1 MSPAILKS
9 ARQVADDDSGD
20 LSMNFRE
27 KTAWLNV
34 IAMTVAY
41 IFYFGLLLSG
51 HPAGREVFPMLWLF
65 GSIAVAHAITV
76 IVGTIILSA
85 QAPKSERARAD
96 ERDRAIRRRG
106 AAAGYYVL
114 LVGMMV
120 VGVYMPFVESGV
132 PLANCGL
139 LAIVLAEL
147 ANSVVV
153 LMSYR
158 RGWHG

>member
-1 MSPAILKS
+1 MT
-9 ARQVADDDSGD
+9 
-20 LSMNFRE
+20 FRE

-34 IAMTVAY
+34 IAMLAAYTV
-41 IFYFGLLLSG
+41 YFGLLLSG

-65 GSIAVAHAITV
+65 GSIAIAHAATV
-76 IVGTIILSA
+76 VVGTVILSA

-106 AAAGYYVL
+106 AAMAYYML

-132 PLANCGL
+132 PLANAGL
-139 LAIVLAEL
+139 FAIVAAEL
-147 ANSVVV
+147 VNSIVV
-153 LMSYR
+153 LLSYR

>member
-1 MSPAILKS
+1 MSPAILES
-9 ARQVADDDSGD
+9 ARRRAGADTGD
-20 LSMNFRE
+20 FSMNFRE

-34 IAMTVAY
+34 IAMVAAYTV
-41 IFYFGLLLSG
+41 YFGLILSG

-65 GSIAVAHAITV
+65 GSIAIAHAVTV
-76 IVGTIILSA
+76 IIGTIILSA
-85 QAPKSERARAD
+85 QAPKSERVRAD

-106 AAAGYYVL
+106 ATAAYYVL

-120 VGVYMPFVESGV
+120 VGVYMPFVERGV
-132 PLANCGL
+132 PLANMGL
-139 LAIVLAEL
+139 LAIVIAEL
-147 ANSVVV
+147 VNSVIV

>member
-1 MSPAILKS
+1 MTPAILES
-9 ARQVADDDSGD
+9 ARTLAEADTGD

-34 IAMTVAY
+34 VAMAAAYTV
-41 IFYFGLLLSG
+41 YFGLLLSG
-51 HPAGREVFPMLWLF
+51 HPAGRDLFPMLWLF
-65 GSIAVAHAITV
+65 GSIAIAHAIIV
-76 IVGTIILSA
+76 FVGTIILSA
-85 QAPKSERARAD
+85 QAPKSERSRAD

-120 VGVYMPFVESGV
+120 VGVYMPFVERGV
-132 PLANCGL
+132 PLANAGL
-139 LAIVLAEL
+139 FAIVAAEL
-147 ANSVVV
+147 VSSFVV

>member
-1 MSPAILKS
+1 MSPAILDS
-9 ARQVADDDSGD
+9 ARQLAEADTGD
-20 LSMNFRE
+20 PSMNYRE

-34 IAMTVAY
+34 IAMATAY
-41 IFYFGLLLSG
+41 TLYFGLLLSG

-65 GSIAVAHAITV
+65 GSIAVAHAVTV
-76 IVGTIILSA
+76 IIGTIILSA
-85 QAPKSERARAD
+85 QAPKSERVRAD

-106 AAAGYYVL
+106 GTAGYYVL

-120 VGVYMPFVESGV
+120 VGVYLPFVESGV
-132 PLANCGL
+132 PLANTGL
-139 LAIVLAEL
+139 FAIVVAEL
-147 ANSVVV
+147 VNSAVV

>member
-1 MSPAILKS
+1 MSPAILES
-9 ARQVADDDSGD
+9 ARQLADAEPGD
-20 LSMNFRE
+20 LPMNFRE

-34 IAMTVAY
+34 IAMAAAY
-41 IFYFGLLLSG
+41 SLYFGLLLAG
-51 HPAGREVFPMLWLF
+51 HPAGREVLPMLWLF
-65 GSIAVAHAITV
+65 GSVAVAHAVTV

-106 AAAGYYVL
+106 AAAAYYVL

-120 VGVYMPFVESGV
+120 VGVYLPFVESGV
-132 PLANCGL
+132 ALANCGL

-147 ANSVVV
+147 VNSVVV

>member
-1 MSPAILKS
+1 MSPAILES
-9 ARQVADDDSGD
+9 ARLLDDADTGD
-20 LSMNFRE
+20 HQMNFRE

-34 IAMTVAY
+34 LAMAAAY
-41 IFYFGLLLSG
+41 ALYFGLLLSG

-65 GSIAVAHAITV
+65 GSIAMAHAITV
-76 IVGTIILSA
+76 IIGTIILSVR
-85 QAPKSERARAD
+85 APKSERVRAD

-106 AAAGYYVL
+106 ATAAYYVL

-120 VGVYMPFVESGV
+120 VGVYLPFVESGV
-132 PLANCGL
+132 PVAHAGL
-139 LAIVLAEL
+139 VAIVAAEL
-147 ANSVVV
+147 VNSVVV

>member
-1 MSPAILKS
+1 MLPAMLES
-9 ARQVADDDSGD
+9 ARQLAGNNTGD
-20 LSMNFRE
+20 LPMNYRE

-34 IAMTVAY
+34 IAMTAAY
-41 IFYFGLLLSG
+41 ILYFGLLLSG
-51 HPAGREVFPMLWLF
+51 HPAGREVLPMLWLF
-65 GSIAVAHAITV
+65 GSIAVAHAVIV
-76 IVGTIILSA
+76 IVGTLILSV

-106 AAAGYYVL
+106 AATGYYVL
-114 LVGMMV
+114 LVGMIL
-120 VGVYMPFVESGV
+120 VGVYMPFVKSGV

-153 LMSYR
+153 LISYR

>member
-1 MSPAILKS
+1 MPATILDS
-9 ARQVADDDSGD
+9 ARPFAEADTGD
-20 LSMNFRE
+20 LSMNYRE

-34 IAMTVAY
+34 IAMAAAY
-41 IFYFGLLLSG
+41 TLYFGLLLSG

-65 GSIAVAHAITV
+65 GSIATAHAITV

-85 QAPKSERARAD
+85 QAPKSERVRAD

-106 AAAGYYVL
+106 GTAGYYVL

-120 VGVYMPFVESGV
+120 VGVYLPFVESGV
-132 PLANCGL
+132 PLANTGL
-139 LAIVLAEL
+139 FAIVVAEL
-147 ANSVVV
+147 VNSAVV
-153 LMSYR
+153 LVSYR

>member
-1 MSPAILKS
+1 
-9 ARQVADDDSGD
+9 
-20 LSMNFRE
+20 MNFRE

-34 IAMTVAY
+34 IAMVAAYTV
-41 IFYFGLLLSG
+41 YFGLLLSG

-65 GSIAVAHAITV
+65 GSIAIAHAITV
-76 IVGTIILSA
+76 IVGTIILSV
-85 QAPKSERARAD
+85 QAPKSERVRAD

-106 AAAGYYVL
+106 AAMGYYVL

-120 VGVYMPFVESGV
+120 VGVYMPFVERGV
-132 PLANCGL
+132 PLANAGL
-139 LAIVLAEL
+139 FAIVAAEL
-147 ANSVVV
+147 VNSVVV

>member
-1 MSPAILKS
+1 MAYLI
-9 ARQVADDDSGD
+9 ADAGD
-20 LSMNFRE
+20 HQMNFRE

-34 IAMTVAY
+34 IAMVAAY
-41 IFYFGLLLSG
+41 SLYFGLLLFG

-65 GSIAVAHAITV
+65 GSIAVAHALTV
-76 IVGTIILSA
+76 IVGTVILSA
-85 QAPKSERARAD
+85 LAPKSERARAD

-106 AAAGYYVL
+106 ATMAYYVL

-132 PLANCGL
+132 PLANAGL
-139 LAIVLAEL
+139 FAIVAAEL
-147 ANSVVV
+147 VNSAVV
-153 LMSYR
+153 LVSYR

>member
-1 MSPAILKS
+1 MAYLI
-9 ARQVADDDSGD
+9 ADAGD
-20 LSMNFRE
+20 HQMNFRE

-34 IAMTVAY
+34 IAMVAAY
-41 IFYFGLLLSG
+41 SLYFGLLLFG

-65 GSIAVAHAITV
+65 GSIAVAHALTV
-76 IVGTIILSA
+76 IVGTVILSA

-106 AAAGYYVL
+106 ATMAYYVL

-120 VGVYMPFVESGV
+120 VGVYMPFIESGV
-132 PLANCGL
+132 PLANAGL
-139 LAIVLAEL
+139 FAIVAAEL
-147 ANSVVV
+147 VNSAVV
-153 LMSYR
+153 LVSYR